1 MQVMHGVSPMDFWE
15 GNVPMTRPLK
25 IREWL
30 RIKFLGVKITRVR
43 EIEEQKEKPKKL
55 SNR

>member
-1 MQVMHGVSPMDFWE
+1 MDFWE
-15 GNVPMTRPLK
+15 GKCPMTRPLK

-30 RIKFLGVKITRVR
+30 RIKFLGVKITRVVK
-43 EIEEQKEKPKKL
+43 IEEQEEKPKKL